1 MVDVA
6 ALGIRVDASSA
17 DGAGSALARLRQQAS
32 GAEAGINLLKRAF
45 QGLTVGAVVGKLVST
60 QRQFDVLNAS
70 LVTVT
75 GSSKAAEREFAWIKD
90 FAATTPFALNEVTT
104 AFVKLKALGLDATRE
119 TLTSYGNTASAFGK
133 SLEQFIEAVAD
144 ASTGEFE
151 RLKEF
156 GIKARQD
163 GETVSLTFQGITK
176 TIGNNAAEITRYL
189 DEIGNNQFAGAMQR
203 RAESLDGALSN
214 LGDTW
219 DELFRTV
226 NQNATGSVIF
236 DSVKLASSAIQDA
249 ITILDAMNDATA
261 ENSRQTGA
269 MKAIQEGVAAVF
281 ETVAVV
287 GANVAYV
294 FKATGRELGG
304 LAAQAV
310 ALARL
315 DFRGFNSIG
324 AAMKEDAEA
333 ARAEVDKLSTSILT
347 ARARASQDAANK
359 EFGESLFGGSID
371 QFVANATPRKGTP
384 TGGGTQSKSAAA
396 DARREAQREN
406 ELRLLAAE
414 QVLGTDDAQLRF
426 NADVE
431 RAYADFD
438 RTRKAAN
445 DEAIRQAN
453 AQEEAVG
460 SLAERYRDLADP
472 TRQYRQEIQLVTALE
487 AQGRLTAEE
496 AFNARLRLVEQ
507 EESALE
513 RTTKQLK
520 DQKSVVEQLGLTF
533 TSALEDAIVNFKSLG
548 DVARGVLQDIAR
560 MLVRES
566 ITAPLA
572 KSFKDSGIGSSIG
585 SFFSGLFKFAGGGYV
600 SGAGTATS
608 DSIPARLSN
617 GEFVVRA
624 DSVRKVG
631 VSTLNAINDSGYV
644 PRRFA
649 AGGLVTG
656 AGAAVQPGAT
666 QTVQANFYLSPGTSI
681 DDFRRSKR
689 QIESDLART
698 VRRAAA

>member
-1 MVDVA
+1 MSAAGVRAEASAGKLTNEIRRSTREVQSLGSAIRSLSGLLSGALSARAIVNIADATTNLQSGLKLVADNAQQVGMAQAGLLEISQRTRSSYTELGKTYTSLARAAEPLQLSQERLLGITKAIAQASQIGGGSSSSINAALIQLGQGISSGTLRGEELNSVLEQTPRLARAIAEGIGVPVGRLRQLAEDGRLTSEVVLQAIERSASTLDREFSQLTPTIDGALTTLNNGLAKTIEEFEKSTGLFRRLAEGIVSVSSALVDVA
-6 ALGIRVDASSA
+6 RYFGEASRAGNGFFEGLGQGARQLVSGESAVSLGAKIAPLQAQRAQLAQRQAQGGFTPEDAKKLGQINAEIAGYQRQLKLVQALTKSESERQSA
-17 DGAGSALARLRQQAS
+17 AVQTQA
-32 GAEAGINLLKRAF
+32 
-45 QGLTVGAVVGKLVST
+45 QGAVV
-60 QRQFDVLNAS
+60 
-70 LVTVT
+70 
-75 GSSKAAEREFAWIKD
+75 
-90 FAATTPFALNEVTT
+90 ALP
-104 AFVKLKALGLDATRE
+104 
-119 TLTSYGNTASAFGK
+119 
-133 SLEQFIEAVAD
+133 QP
-144 ASTGEFE
+144 
-151 RLKEF
+151 
-156 GIKARQD
+156 
-163 GETVSLTFQGITK
+163 
-176 TIGNNAAEITRYL
+176 
-189 DEIGNNQFAGAMQR
+189 
-203 RAESLDGALSN
+203 
-214 LGDTW
+214 
-219 DELFRTV
+219 
-226 NQNATGSVIF
+226 
-236 DSVKLASSAIQDA
+236 
-249 ITILDAMNDATA
+249 
-261 ENSRQTGA
+261 
-269 MKAIQEGVAAVF
+269 
-281 ETVAVV
+281 
-287 GANVAYV
+287 
-294 FKATGRELGG
+294 KATG
-304 LAAQAV
+304 QA
-310 ALARL
+310 
-315 DFRGFNSIG
+315 
-324 AAMKEDAEA
+324 
-333 ARAEVDKLSTSILT
+333 
-347 ARARASQDAANK
+347 
-359 EFGESLFGGSID
+359 
-371 QFVANATPRKGTP
+371 
-384 TGGGTQSKSAAA
+384 SAAA
-396 DARREAQREN
+396 AARREAQRQQD
-406 ELRLLAAE
+406 LRLLAAE
-414 QVLGTDDAQLRF
+414 QLLGTDDAQLSF